1 MNARSLIRQAMAF
14 VLACATAPVCAADWD
29 HDANID
35 AAVLELV
42 TTYRLGGMA
51 GLERL
56 VAGCYG
62 LVDEPGDPDDRLK
75 QFEYCAGMDF
85 AALRL
90 ARLEGP
96 GTTPVAGGY
105 FAMES
110 LMERVGRL
118 SIFLDDPN
126 VGNQVVRAW
135 SRAAEDALQRQGY

>member
-1 MNARSLIRQAMAF
+1 MNARTLICPAMAF
-14 VLACATAPVCAADWD
+14 ALACAAGPVCAADWD

-42 TTYRLGGMA
+42 TTYRLGGMV

-56 VAGCYG
+56 VAGCYA
-62 LVDEPGDPDDRLK
+62 LVDVPDDPDDRLK

-90 ARLEGP
+90 ARLEGS
-96 GTTPVAGGY
+96 GATPVSGGY

-110 LMERVGRL
+110 LMGRVGRL
-118 SIFLDDPN
+118 STFLDDPN

-135 SRAAEDALQRQGY
+135 SRAVEDALQRQGY

>member
-1 MNARSLIRQAMAF
+1 MNSRSIIRSAMAF
-14 VLACATAPVCAADWD
+14 VMACAPAPAFAADWD

-42 TTYRLGGMA
+42 STYRLGGMV

-62 LVDEPGDPDDRLK
+62 LVDEPRDTDDRLR
-75 QFEYCAGMDF
+75 QFEYCAGMDL

-96 GTTPVAGGY
+96 GTTPVSGGY

-110 LMERVGRL
+110 LMGRVGRL
-118 SIFLDDPN
+118 STFLDDPN
-126 VGNQVVRAW
+126 VGNQVIRAW
-135 SRAAEDALQRQGY
+135 SRAVADALQRQGY